1 MAYEIDFIGVG
12 KDSSKSGDAIAI
24 RYGNLEGSR
33 DEFTVALID
42 AGFKSSGEDVV
53 NHVKEHFHTEKV
65 DLVISTHPDQDH
77 INGLSMV
84 LDELEVGELWIH
96 KAWEHNEGLADKFH
110 DGRITDNS
118 IGEKLRENLQ
128 AAYDLVQQAEK
139 QGITVSEPFTSL
151 TFDGGT
157 IKVLGP
163 TQDYFE
169 SLIPDF
175 DGMPKK
181 AEEEKDLFD
190 EAIDGLVAIAKSAWK
205 TITSIWGED
214 DLPTEDE
221 TSAKNN
227 SSVITQIITDERRL
241 LFTGD
246 AGITALEQAADQL
259 DSCINPAE
267 LRFMQIPHHGSRRN
281 ISSNVLNRI
290 IGEPLSN
297 GESRDITAFA
307 STAKDGEPK
316 HPRKAVMNAFTHRG
330 VKAIATRGSNK
341 CSRYNSPA
349 REGWVTAEAEP
360 YHYEYQE
367 EA

>member
-24 RYGNLEGSR
+24 RYGNLAGARNEYK
-33 DEFTVALID
+33 VVVID
-42 AGFKSSGEDVV
+42 GGFKASGSDLV
-53 NHVKEHFHTEKV
+53 EHIKKHYGTGKV

-77 INGLSMV
+77 INGLSVV
-84 LDELEVGELWIH
+84 LDELDVTELWIH
-96 KAWEHNEGLADKFH
+96 KAWEHYEGLADKFH

-118 IGEKLRENLQ
+118 ISEKLRENLQ
-128 AAYDLVQQAEK
+128 AAHNLVEQAEK
-139 QGITVSEPFTSL
+139 LGITVNEPFTSL
-151 TFDGGT
+151 TFDGAT
-157 IKVLGP
+157 VKVLGP

-181 AEEEKDLFD
+181 AEEEKDIAD
-190 EAIDGLVAIAKSAWK
+190 EAIDGLAALVKSVWNAITA
-205 TITSIWGED
+205 IWGDD
-214 DLPTEDE
+214 DLPTEDK

-259 DSCINPAE
+259 DDCVDPAE
-267 LRFMQIPHHGSRRN
+267 LKFIQVPHHGSRRN
-281 ISSNVLNRI
+281 ISSNVLDRI
-290 IGEPLSN
+290 IGEPVGS
-297 GESRDITAFA
+297 GGTRDISAFA

-316 HPRKAVMNAFTHRG
+316 HPRKAVLNAFTHRG
-330 VKAIATRGSNK
+330 VKTIATRGQGICSNH
-341 CSRYNSPA
+341 NGPA
-349 REGWVTAEAEP
+349 REGWSGVDAEP
-360 YHYEYQE
+360 YHFEYQE

>member
-1 MAYEIDFIGVG
+1 MAYEVDFLGVVS
-12 KDSSKSGDAIAI
+12 DSSKSGDAIVI
-24 RYGNLEGSR
+24 RYGNLSGNR
-33 DEFTVALID
+33 NDYKVILID
-42 AGFKSSGEDVV
+42 GGFKSTGDKIV
-53 NHVKEHFHTEKV
+53 EHIQNYYETTKI
-65 DLVISTHPDQDH
+65 DLIISTHPDQDH
-77 INGLSMV
+77 INGLSVV
-84 LDELEVGELWIH
+84 LDKLEVGELWVH

-128 AAYDLVQQAEK
+128 AAYNLVQQAEK
-139 QGITVSEPFTSL
+139 LEITVNEPFTSL
-151 TFDGGT
+151 TFDDGT

-181 AEEEKDLFD
+181 AEEEKDLLD
-190 EAIDGLVAIAKSAWK
+190 EAIDGLVAMAKSAWN

-214 DLPTEDE
+214 DLPTEDG

-227 SSVITQIITDERRL
+227 SSVITQLITDERRL

-259 DSCINPAE
+259 ESCIDPAE
-267 LRFMQIPHHGSRRN
+267 LKFMQIPHHGSRRN

-307 STAKDGEPK
+307 STAKEGEPK

-330 VKAIATRGSNK
+330 VRAIATRGSDK

-360 YHYEYQE
+360 YHYKYQE

>member
-24 RYGNLEGSR
+24 RYGNLEGTR
-33 DEFTVALID
+33 DEFKVAVID
-42 AGFKSSGEDVV
+42 GGFKSSGEDIVT
-53 NHVKEHFHTEKV
+53 HIKKHYETEKV

-77 INGLSMV
+77 INGLSVV
-84 LDELEVGELWIH
+84 LDELEVTELWIH
-96 KAWEHNEGLADKFH
+96 KAWEHNDGLADKFH

-139 QGITVSEPFTSL
+139 LGITVNEPFTSL
-151 TFDGGT
+151 NFDGST

-181 AEEEKDLFD
+181 AEEEKDLFY
-190 EAIDGLVAIAKSAWK
+190 EAIDGLAAMAKSAWK

-214 DLPTEDE
+214 NLATEDE

-259 DSCINPAE
+259 ENCNDPAE
-267 LRFMQIPHHGSRRN
+267 LKFMQIPHHGSRRN

-290 IGEPLSN
+290 IGEPLSS
-297 GESRDITAFA
+297 GETRNISAFA

-330 VKAIATRGSNK
+330 VKVIATRGSDI
-341 CSRYNSPA
+341 CSRHNSPT
-349 REGWVTAEAEP
+349 REGWVTVEAEP